1 MQERLRELLLSP
13 ESETLDFK
21 STEYDL
27 STERGRLALVKDIVC
42 MANTPREHAS
52 HIILGVE
59 RPPFGECIVRGVR
72 SHPDDELLHS
82 QFTERIYPIPSF
94 RYLKCDIGEKELGV
108 IEIPPSLNG
117 PSAPVRDCGHSLR
130 QWQIYFRR
138 GSKNDV
144 ATPADIVRIGR
155 WFSGVE
161 QSEVQPAD
169 SAWDRLQELTNS
181 YSATSFH
188 VLVVNS
194 DFSELDAAVTLGD
207 LPWGAVIDFDPE
219 SESHGVLSVM
229 KARLSA
235 RRGLHLVTLSDALPA
250 QLAGTT
256 SWIFGRGLQGRAST
270 LSAGTPQQWRKTSR
284 ASLYEKIRDLA
295 GRSAPQPAV
304 VTVLWSDGGLH
315 SHLRMVLEDCQSLF
329 GDRLSIIFVASDP
342 AQLHP
347 LPAEVDG
354 HIVAGPVR
362 HLLEGMGRLGVG
374 GPIAAEGTYLP
385 GQAGVPLEVAPSTVT
400 WLQEEIELVHL
411 GHGRTSHG
419 GGVIGSDFLKG
430 SEIDWFELGLH
441 VDIDRDLF
449 AKLSRQVQQDLKARR
464 THRINLYHA
473 PGGGGTTLGRRL
485 LWNFHDT
492 YPCAIVRRSSTETV
506 ERVFRIAST
515 TELPA
520 LLLVDGA
527 EVSERQLDELFSA
540 LSVRHVPA
548 VIVQVV
554 RRFTS
559 QVTRGRSFYLAAALS
574 DLESQ
579 RFLATYSHM
588 SPGRRRELAE
598 LTQKG
603 EARHR
608 SAFFFGLVAFQ
619 DDFLGLEPYVK
630 SRLEQLTE
638 VQKRVVGF
646 VAIAHHYG
654 HKPLPAQAFANQ
666 LGLPKNRPV
675 DLASA
680 LTPAALDLLVETV
693 PGTWRTAHDLVAFE
707 VVQQMLMG
715 SSHDRRTW
723 NQQLSEWAVDFAS
736 FCRGSDPVRSEPL
749 LEVARRVFI
758 YRDNSELIG
767 TERSDTELF
776 AQIIQD
782 IPSPEGA
789 LRVLRFL
796 TEVYPEEAHFW
807 AHLGRFHS
815 RSRRDWLR
823 AIGCIDRALAM
834 DDEDSVLHHMK
845 GMALRA
851 SLYDA
856 MSGTTPL
863 GELVR
868 IARRAS
874 ESFEWGRK
882 INPEDEHGYIS
893 EAQMLIRLLEHA
905 GRGVADGVWGYMAS
919 PSADPWLREALQ
931 RAEGLLELVR
941 RSREG
946 ESGSTYEA
954 SCRARID
961 ALYGRHDKALQ
972 TWDNLLARPGVY
984 WPPIRRQVVW
994 AYLARRGRA
1003 WDGLTSREADRIVEL
1018 LEQNLREEPHRESNL
1033 RLWVQGVRRA
1043 TTPPSVERVI
1053 ERVTYWRTNSD
1064 SLDAV
1069 FYLYVMHA
1077 LLCIEGFVTARD
1089 AVTRFVEES
1098 RQKARVRRNR
1108 TKSSEW
1114 LGGGS
1119 SLRRLVHHSQ
1129 LGEWDQS
1136 QQFWRDRGRLERVEG
1151 RIARIGGPQAGELE
1165 LTSGLRAF
1173 FVPGRGNFTRGQ
1185 DENRQVSFFLGFSY
1199 EGLRAWEVEGSR

>member
-1 MQERLRELLLSP
+1 MQEQLQQLLFRP

-21 STEYDL
+21 SKAYDL
-27 STERGRLALVKDIVC
+27 STEWGRFALVKDVVC
-42 MANTPREHAS
+42 MANTPRDHAS
-52 HIILGVE
+52 YIILGVE
-59 RPPFGECIVRGVR
+59 CPPFGKCIVHGVE

-82 QFTERIYPIPSF
+82 QFTERVYPIPSF
-94 RYLKCDIGEKELGV
+94 RYLKCDVGEKTLGV
-108 IEIPPSLNG
+108 IEIPPSRNG
-117 PSAPVRDCGHSLR
+117 PSAPLRDCGHSLR

-144 ATPADIVRIGR
+144 ATPADVVRIGT
-155 WFSGVE
+155 WFSGVS
-161 QSEVQPAD
+161 QSEVRPAD
-169 SAWDRLQELTNS
+169 SAWDRLQEFTAS

-188 VLVVNS
+188 VLVVS
-194 DFSELDAAVTLGD
+194 PDLLELDAVATLGD
-207 LPWGAVIDFDPE
+207 LPWGAVIDFDPQ

-235 RRGLHLVTLSDALPA
+235 RRGLHLVTLSDALQP
-250 QLAGTT
+250 QLTGTT
-256 SWIFGRGLQGRAST
+256 SWIFARGLHGRDST
-270 LSAGTPQQWRKTSR
+270 LSTGTPAQWRKTSR
-284 ASLYEKIRDLA
+284 ASLYAKIRDMA
-295 GRSAPQPAV
+295 GRSGPQPAV
-304 VTVLWSDGGLH
+304 VTVLWSAGGLH
-315 SHLRMVLEDCQSLF
+315 SPLRMVLEDCQSLF
-329 GDRLSIIFVASDP
+329 GDRLTIVFVTSDP

-347 LPAEVDG
+347 LPTEVDG
-354 HIVAGPVR
+354 HVVAGPMG

-374 GPIAAEGTYLP
+374 GPIDAEGTYLP
-385 GQAGVPLEVAPSTVT
+385 GQAGVPLEVPSATVT

-411 GHGRTSHG
+411 GLGRRAHG
-419 GGVIGSDFLKG
+419 GGQIGTDFLRG
-430 SEIDWFELGLH
+430 AEIEWFELGLH
-441 VDIDRDLF
+441 VDIERDLF
-449 AKLSRQVQQDLKARR
+449 AKVSRQVRQDLQARR

-473 PGGGGTTLGRRL
+473 PGAGGTTLGRRL

-492 YPCAIVRRSSTETV
+492 YPCAIVRRASTETV

-520 LLLVDGA
+520 VLLVDGA
-527 EVSERQLDELFSA
+527 EVSERQLDELFAA

-548 VIVQVV
+548 VIVQVL

-559 QVTRGRSFYLAAALS
+559 QATRGRSFYLAAPLS

-579 RFLATYSHM
+579 RFLATYSNT
-588 SPGRRRELAE
+588 SPGRRRELE
-598 LTQKG
+598 QLVQNG

-608 SAFFFGLVAFQ
+608 SAFFFGLVAFH

-630 SRLEQLTE
+630 SRLDQLTK
-638 VQKRVVGF
+638 VQQNVVGF

-654 HKPLPAQAFANQ
+654 HKPLPAQAFADQ

-680 LTPAALDLLVETV
+680 LAPALDLLVETGS
-693 PGTWRTAHDLVAFE
+693 GTWRTAHDLIAYE
-707 VVQQMLMG
+707 TVQQILMTG
-715 SSHDRRTW
+715 SHDRRTW
-723 NQQLSEWAVDFAS
+723 NQQLSEWAREFAA
-736 FCRGSDPVRSEPL
+736 FCRGSDPERSEAL

-767 TERSDTELF
+767 TERSATELF

-789 LRVLRFL
+789 LEVLRFL
-796 TEVYPEEAHFW
+796 TDVYAEEAHFW

-815 RSRRDWLR
+815 HNRRDWLR
-823 AIGCIDRALAM
+823 AIECIDRALAM

-845 GMALRA
+845 GMVLRA
-851 SLYDA
+851 SLYEA
-856 MSGTTPL
+856 MSSPTSV

-874 ESFEWGRK
+874 ESFERGRNL
-882 INPEDEHGYIS
+882 NPENEHGHIS

-905 GRGVADGVWGYMAS
+905 GRGFDDGVWGYMAS
-919 PSADPWLREALQ
+919 SNADPWLREGLQ

-946 ESGSTYEA
+946 GSGSTYEA

-961 ALYGRHDKALQ
+961 AIYGRHDKAPQ
-972 TWDNLLARPGVY
+972 TWDNLLARPGIY
-984 WPPIRRQVVW
+984 GPPIRRQVVW
-994 AYLARRGRA
+994 AYLARRGRT
-1003 WDGLTSREADRIVEL
+1003 WDGLTNREADRIVEL
-1018 LEQNLREEPHRESNL
+1018 LEQNIREEPDRESNL

-1043 TTPPSVERVI
+1043 TTPPSIERVI
-1053 ERVTYWRTNSD
+1053 ERVTYWRANSD

-1077 LLCIEGFVTARD
+1077 LLCFEGFVTARD
-1089 AVTRFVEES
+1089 AVARFIEES
-1098 RQKARVRRNR
+1098 RQKARIRRNR
-1108 TKSSEW
+1108 TVSSEW

-1129 LGEWDQS
+1129 LGEWDQA
-1136 QQFWRDRGRLERVEG
+1136 QQFWKDGGRLERVEG
-1151 RIARIGGPQAGELE
+1151 RIARILGPQAGELE

-1173 FVPGRGNFTRGQ
+1173 FVPGRGDFTRGQ
-1185 DENRQVSFFLGFSY
+1185 DENKQVSCFLGFSY
-1199 EGLRAWEVEGSR
+1199 EGLRAWEVKAGR